1 MGSFL
6 SPMRTL
12 AFSLVS
18 ILLATAPAA
27 FSNKE
32 DDAEK
37 VDLKTTDN
45 MSLAASF
52 YLPKDTSSL
61 VPGVLLVH
69 DAGSSRR
76 QLDELAERLQRS
88 GFAVLSMDLRGHGES
103 TSDGKPWAELSEKD
117 HNTLWA
123 FAPRDVEAASQWLAR
138 RKEVHSTNINIVGVR
153 AASALATR
161 QASRDQNVMAVVLVE
176 PETETLGGFNM
187 KDEIVDLEGLP
198 TAIMACKSHVATAE
212 AIARIGNEMGDPYV
226 EVIESK
232 SKEKSDTLERRQ
244 IQDIVKWLQSKS
256 MPRKGR

>member
-1 MGSFL
+1 
-6 SPMRTL
+6 MRTL

-27 FSNKE
+27 LSGKE
-32 DDAEK
+32 AVEK
-37 VDLKTTDN
+37 VDLTTNDN
-45 MSLAASF
+45 QSLAASF

-69 DAGSSRR
+69 DAGSSRK
-76 QLDELAERLQRS
+76 QMDELAERLQRS
-88 GFAVLSMDLRGHGES
+88 GFAALSIDLRGHGES
-103 TSDGKPWAELSEKD
+103 SSDGKPWAELTDDEHK
-117 HNTLWA
+117 NLWA

-161 QASRDQNVMAVVLVE
+161 QASRDQNVMSVVLVE
-176 PETETLGGFNM
+176 PETETFGFNM

-226 EVIESK
+226 EVIESR
-232 SKEKSDTLERRQ
+232 SKEKTDALERRQ
-244 IQDIVKWLQSKS
+244 IQDIVKWLQAKS